1 MRVRSKAVWVGS
13 CVTMAALTVSA
24 CSQLATLQARK
35 SFKEA
40 NALYQQQEY
49 RKAAD
54 KYEETVKSAPD
65 DPALSTAYFFLG
77 NSYDNLYRP
86 ARKGEAANDE
96 FLTKAIDNY
105 KLASEKIPSEPEE
118 LKKYRTLSL
127 QYLVS
132 AYGSDKLNDPS
143 QAEPVLL
150 KMIEL
155 DPKDPSSY
163 FYLGKLY
170 EDSGSYDQAEAT
182 FLKAREVRPDDS
194 AVYMQLAGYY
204 NRQGEFEK
212 TMEALHQRAAKE
224 PDNPE
229 AHYYIANYYWDKVF
243 RDFRLREPEKRD
255 YINKGLDAVDKA
267 IQIKADYI
275 EAITYRGL
283 LLRLEANLEKNADR
297 QRALLREAE
306 ELQQRARDLQK
317 KRTAGVS

>member
-1 MRVRSKAVWVGS
+1 MRVRTNAVWVGS
-13 CVTMAALTVSA
+13 CLTMAALAMSG
-24 CSQLATLQARK
+24 CSQFATLQARK
-35 SFKEA
+35 AFKEA
-40 NALYQQQEY
+40 NALYAQQEY

-54 KYEETVKSAPD
+54 KYEETITAAPD
-65 DPALSTAYFFLG
+65 DPSLATAYFFLG

-96 FLTKAIDNY
+96 LLTKAIDNY
-105 KLASEKIPSEPEE
+105 KLAAEKIPSEPDE
-118 LKKYRTLSL
+118 LRKYRTLAL

-243 RDFRLREPEKRD
+243 RDFRLREAEKRD
-255 YINKGLDAVDKA
+255 YIGKGLDAVDKA
-267 IQIKADYI
+267 IQLNPNYI

-283 LLRLEANLEKNADR
+283 LLRLEANLEKSAER
-297 QRALLREAE
+297 QKALLREAE

>member
-1 MRVRSKAVWVGS
+1 MRVRTNAVWVGS
-13 CVTMAALTVSA
+13 CLTIAVLAMSG
-24 CSQLATLQARK
+24 CSQFATLQARK
-35 SFKEA
+35 AFKEA

-54 KYEETVKSAPD
+54 KYEETVKAAPE
-65 DPALSTAYFFLG
+65 DPNLATAYFFLG

-96 FLTKAIDNY
+96 LLTKAIDNY
-105 KLASEKIPSEPEE
+105 KLAAEKIPSEPEE
-118 LKKYRTLSL
+118 LRKYRTLSL

-243 RDFRLREPEKRD
+243 RDFRLREAEKRD
-255 YINKGLDAVDKA
+255 YIGKGLDAVDKA
-267 IQIKADYI
+267 IQLNPNYI

-283 LLRLEANLEKNADR
+283 LLRLEANLEKSAER
-297 QRALLREAE
+297 QKALLREAE

>member
-1 MRVRSKAVWVGS
+1 
-13 CVTMAALTVSA
+13 MAALAMSG
-24 CSQLATLQARK
+24 CSQFATLQARK
-35 SFKEA
+35 AFKEA
-40 NALYQQQEY
+40 NALYAQQEY

-54 KYEETVKSAPD
+54 KYEETITAAPD
-65 DPALSTAYFFLG
+65 DPSLATAYFFLG

-96 FLTKAIDNY
+96 LLTKAIDNY
-105 KLASEKIPSEPEE
+105 KLAAEKIPSEPDE
-118 LKKYRTLSL
+118 LRKYRTLAL

-243 RDFRLREPEKRD
+243 RDFRLREAEKRD
-255 YINKGLDAVDKA
+255 YIGKGLDAVDKA
-267 IQIKADYI
+267 IQLNPNYI

-283 LLRLEANLEKNADR
+283 LLRLEANLEKSAER
-297 QRALLREAE
+297 QKALLREAE